1 MTFSFEPFLA
11 ISDGH
16 IMAVSTGPEHLLALQ
31 GLPHS
36 FGRCAPKS
44 LIEEDEEGYYRIIDE
59 TGDDYL
65 YDTDDFEVV
74 EESDST

>member
-1 MTFSFEPFLA
+1 MKGKIYE
-11 ISDGH
+11 
-16 IMAVSTGPEHLLALQ
+16 V
-31 GLPHS
+31 
-36 FGRCAPKS
+36 
-44 LIEEDEEGYYRIIDE
+44 IEEDEEGYCRIIDE

>member
-1 MTFSFEPFLA
+1 MGKTKVRYLGE
-11 ISDGH
+11 SD
-16 IMAVSTGPEHLLALQ
+16 PLALLN
-31 GLPHS
+31 G
-36 FGRCAPKS
+36 KIYDV
-44 LIEEDEEGYYRIIDE
+44 IEEDEEGYYRIIDE

>member
-1 MTFSFEPFLA
+1 MTKAKVRYLGESDPFY
-11 ISDGH
+11 
-16 IMAVSTGPEHLLALQ
+16 LLK
-31 GLPHS
+31 G
-36 FGRCAPKS
+36 KIYEV
-44 LIEEDEEGYYRIIDE
+44 IEEDEEGYYRIIDE